1 VYPEE
6 SGHRRNNESDRQQQI
21 VGESSTAAVEAVFAN
36 PTPAWKRSIDVAGA
50 TVGLALSIPL
60 LLVIAIAVKLTSRG
74 PVFYSQEREG
84 LGGRRFRIYKVRTMR
99 LNADRLQA
107 ELRSHSEQDGPAFK
121 MRNDPRTTWI
131 GRWLRKTSLD
141 ELPQFWNVIRGEM
154 SLVGPR
160 PLPTCESLECAS
172 WQRQR
177 LMVLP
182 GMTCI
187 WQVRGR
193 SAVSFD
199 QWMRMDLE
207 YVRRRSLAFDAHLL
221 LSTAPAI
228 VFQRGPR

>member
-1 VYPEE
+1 
-6 SGHRRNNESDRQQQI
+6 
-21 VGESSTAAVEAVFAN
+21 VGESSSATVEAVFAN
-36 PTPAWKRSIDVAGA
+36 PTPAWKRTIDVAGA
-50 TVGLALSIPL
+50 AVGLTLSMPL

-99 LNADRLQA
+99 LDADRQQA
-107 ELRSHSEQDGPAFK
+107 ALRSCSEQDGPAFK
-121 MRNDPRTTWI
+121 MRNDPRTTWL
-131 GRWLRKTSLD
+131 GRWLRLTSLD

-160 PLPTCESLECAS
+160 PLPTGESLECSS

-177 LMVLP
+177 LTVVP

-193 SAVSFD
+193 STVSFD
-199 QWMRMDLE
+199 QWMRMDLQ
-207 YVRRRSLAFDAHLL
+207 YVRRRSLTFDARLL
-221 LSTAPAI
+221 LNTAPAI